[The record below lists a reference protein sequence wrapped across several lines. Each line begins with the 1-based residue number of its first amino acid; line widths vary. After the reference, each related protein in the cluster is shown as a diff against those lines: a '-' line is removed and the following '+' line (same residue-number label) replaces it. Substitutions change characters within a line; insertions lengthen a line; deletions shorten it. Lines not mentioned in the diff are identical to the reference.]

1 MKNPSQPVAYFL
13 SVWAEESHSKGRKI
27 YISVHCDK
35 SDKSRRL
42 QCYSTEC
49 RGEQVVYHGIVRG
62 KKSVLY
68 FVIQLNLGKLPAIA
82 ENTPR
87 FNYFN
92 LLLNIVIIFKC
103 YYYIIIMSLM
113 GIALRSS
120 LVEIRHTNNYTTKH

>member
-35 SDKSRRL
+35 SDKSRRI

-103 YYYIIIMSLM
+103 YYYVFD
-113 GIALRSS
+113 GD
-120 LVEIRHTNNYTTKH
+120 